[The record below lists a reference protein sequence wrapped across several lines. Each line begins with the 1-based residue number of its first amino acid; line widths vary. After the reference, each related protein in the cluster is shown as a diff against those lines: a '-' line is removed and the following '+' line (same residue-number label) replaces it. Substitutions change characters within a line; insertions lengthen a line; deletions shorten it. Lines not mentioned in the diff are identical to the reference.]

1 MSGRR
6 LDELVATLRT
16 PVPADQGFERR
27 VIARI
32 ERARVVRRR
41 WQVASGIATALLVA
55 LLARQLGGDHPTRV
69 RFAFDAPAAA
79 SVTLVGDFNDWDRA
93 RTPLERRDG
102 DRWEIT
108 LPLRS
113 GVYRFAYLVDGETWA
128 ADPKAGHA
136 PGDGDFGEPVSL
148 LAVE

>member
-1 MSGRR
+1 MSGPSF
-6 LDELVATLRT
+6 DDLVATLRA
-16 PVPADQGFERR
+16 PVPADEGFQRR
-27 VIARI
+27 VLARI
-32 ERARVVRRR
+32 ERARVARRR
-41 WQVASGIATALLVA
+41 WQVASGVATAFLVT
-55 LLARQLGGDHPTRV
+55 LLAWQLGTTHSTRV
-69 RFAFDAPAAA
+69 RFAIDVPTAS

-93 RTPLERRDG
+93 RTPLARGDG

-128 ADPKAGHA
+128 ADPVAGHA
-136 PGDGDFGEPVSL
+136 PSDGDFGEPVSL